1 MKKVLLYIINSIA
14 SEPDKVS
21 VDEEEKDGITNLTIK
36 VAKDDMGR
44 VIGKGG
50 KIIRSIRNV
59 LKIKAIKENKKINV
73 ILSETV

>member
-1 MKKVLLYIINSIA
+1 MKKVLLYIINSIV
-14 SEPDKVS
+14 SEPAKAS